1 MLPLHLFH
9 CCKNWKTFLFFVWV
23 FFFVWFG
30 CCTKRTELLA
40 LNEVKLKGMESG
52 QQAGKEKHKHLEKK
66 IASNMNDCSD
76 NFSPPNPD
84 RCLRLHSFWLWNMNA
99 DYLACLAMKLLCFVF
114 SSRGGEGSAEGLG
127 EGGSLCACWGHR
139 DTIVWRALRGNR
151 EGELGR
157 WEGERE
163 RENLKAWMIL
173 QISQSWT
180 DGNINREDC
189 LMNFWW
195 VFYELKGYYLKMNN
209 ARKVQQTTLFTG
221 TDSGEPVSL
230 PSSAQVMLKNGHKTP
245 NVTIAV
251 GCPVGSFFSEKS
263 NTRVWGLQT

>member
-9 CCKNWKTFLFFVWV
+9 CCKNWKTFLFFVWG

-163 RENLKAWMIL
+163 RESKSLDDPTNFTVVNGRKYKSRGLPNEFLMSVLWIEGVLFENEQCQESPADDPLYW
-173 QISQSWT
+173 
-180 DGNINREDC
+180 NR
-189 LMNFWW
+189 
-195 VFYELKGYYLKMNN
+195 
-209 ARKVQQTTLFTG
+209 
-221 TDSGEPVSL
+221 
-230 PSSAQVMLKNGHKTP
+230 
-245 NVTIAV
+245 
-251 GCPVGSFFSEKS
+251 
-263 NTRVWGLQT
+263 